1 MIISLLF
8 NEVIGDIFNPLL
20 NSISTNAGWFF
31 SLTVNLI
38 LIFILYLMFSG
49 YGNIR
54 LGGEDAVPDFSTH
67 SWFAMLF
74 SAGMGIG
81 LLFYGVAEPMFH
93 FLTPPQAVGSDIEAA
108 RQSMAFTFL
117 HWGLHPWAIY
127 AVVALALAFFSFNKG
142 QPLSIRT
149 IFYPLLG
156 DRINGGWGNL
166 IDILATVATL
176 FGVATSLGF
185 GVQQINAGLSHLFGI
200 GQNPVIQ
207 LLLIAVI
214 TAIATISVVRGL
226 DAGIRKL
233 SELNIWLAM
242 LLLVFIFIFGPT
254 LFILNGFLEN
264 IGSYLQTF
272 IQKATW
278 NETFD
283 NTSWQNGWT
292 VFYWAWWIA
301 WSPFVG
307 MFIARVSRGRTIR
320 EFLMGVLC
328 IPTLVTFLWMTVFGN
343 SALYIEL
350 FGGGGL
356 AQEVTAN
363 IPLSL
368 FLLFEHFPLSSITS
382 ILGVLVVVSFFVTS
396 SDSGSMVIDIITA
409 GGNPDPPIPQRL
421 FWAIL
426 EGVVAAAL
434 LLSGGLAALQSAV
447 IATGLP
453 FAIVLL
459 VLCFSLKKGLNE
471 YTGVQTFSLHAK
483 SRRLKPKSFQ
493 IESADIPPVIF
504 GRKKSHKKEQ

>member
-1 MIISLLF
+1 
-8 NEVIGDIFNPLL
+8 
-20 NSISTNAGWFF
+20 
-31 SLTVNLI
+31 
-38 LIFILYLMFSG
+38 MFSE

-54 LGGEDAVPDFSTH
+54 LGGDDAEPEFSTA
-67 SWFAMLF
+67 SWFSMLF

-93 FLTPPQAVGSDIEAA
+93 FQTPPFPVEGTVERA
-108 RQSMAFTFL
+108 RMAMSFTFL

-127 AVVALALAFFSFNKG
+127 ALVSLALAFFSFNKG
-142 QPLSIRT
+142 QPLSIRS

-156 DRINGGWGNL
+156 EKINGPWGNL
-166 IDILATVATL
+166 IDILATIATL

-185 GVQQINAGLSHLFGI
+185 GVQQVNAGLSHLIGI
-200 GQNPVIQ
+200 EQNEIIQ
-207 LLLIAVI
+207 LFLIAGI

-226 DAGIRKL
+226 DAGIKKL

-242 LLLVFIFIFGPT
+242 ALLAFVFLAGPT
-254 LFILNGFLEN
+254 LFILNGFIEN
-264 IGSYLQTF
+264 IGNYFQSFPQ
-272 IQKATW
+272 IATW
-278 NETFD
+278 NETLE
-283 NTSWQNGWT
+283 NSKWQNGWT

-320 EFLMGVLC
+320 EFLMGVLA

-356 AQEVTAN
+356 AEEVTRN
-363 IPLSL
+363 VPLSL
-368 FLLFEHFPLSSITS
+368 FLLLEHFPFSNITAV
-382 ILGVLVVVSFFVTS
+382 LGVLVVISFFVTS

-453 FAIVLL
+453 FGMVLIM
-459 VLCFSLKKGLNE
+459 LCFSLKKGLNE
-471 YTGVQTFSLHAK
+471 YTGVQTFSLK
-483 SRRLKPKSFQ
+483 TGKLKPRIFK
-493 IESADIPPVIF
+493 IESGEAPLVTF
-504 GRKKSHKKEQ
+504 KKKKREEKSDV

>member
-1 MIISLLF
+1 M
-8 NEVIGDIFNPLL
+8 VGGIFNPLL

-31 SLTVNLI
+31 TLSVNII
-38 LIFILYLMFSG
+38 LLFVIYIMFSR
-49 YGNIR
+49 YGEIR
-54 LGGEDAVPDFSTH
+54 LGGDDAEPDFSTK

-93 FLTPPQAVGSDIEAA
+93 FTNPPIPVADQTEAA
-108 RQSMAFTFL
+108 HQAMAFTFM
-117 HWGLHPWAIY
+117 HWGLHSWAVY
-127 AVVALALAFFSFNKG
+127 ALIALALAFFSFNKG

-156 DRINGGWGNL
+156 ERIHGAWGNL
-166 IDILATVATL
+166 IDILATIATL

-185 GVQQINAGLSHLFGI
+185 GVQQINAGFSHLFGLEQNI
-200 GQNPVIQ
+200 GVQIVLIVI
-207 LLLIAVI
+207 I

-233 SELNIWLAM
+233 SELNIRLAM
-242 LLLVFIFIFGPT
+242 LLLLFVFIAGPT
-254 LFILNGFLEN
+254 MFILNGFTEN
-264 IGSYLQTF
+264 IGYYLQKLTV
-272 IQKATW
+272 ISTW
-278 NETFD
+278 NETFE
-283 NTSWQNGWT
+283 NTSWQNSWT

-328 IPTLVTFLWMTVFGN
+328 VPTLVTFLWMTVFGN
-343 SALYIEL
+343 TALFFEM
-350 FGGGGL
+350 FGGGGF
-356 AQEVTAN
+356 AQAVTEN

-368 FLLFEHFPLSSITS
+368 FLLLERLPLNGITS
-382 ILGVLVVVSFFVTS
+382 LLGVLVVISFFVTS

-434 LLSGGLAALQSAV
+434 LVSGGLAALQSAV
-447 IATGLP
+447 VATGLP
-453 FAIVLL
+453 FAIVLI

-471 YTGVQTFSLHAK
+471 YTGVQTFSVKAK
-483 SRRLKPKSFQ
+483 KGKPKRFQ
-493 IESADIPPVIF
+493 IESSDIPPVIF
-504 GRKKSHKKEQ
+504 KKKRQKKEDDNVQ